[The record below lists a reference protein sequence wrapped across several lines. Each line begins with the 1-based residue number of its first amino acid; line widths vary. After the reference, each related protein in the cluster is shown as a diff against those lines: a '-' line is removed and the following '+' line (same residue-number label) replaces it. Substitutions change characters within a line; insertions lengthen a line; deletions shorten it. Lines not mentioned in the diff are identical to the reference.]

1 VVVSKAGSC
10 RELVRLLLPNNSH
23 VSHADCKS
31 LALYLLICLLEPL
44 QEVEYVKS
52 EDKLARI
59 GEALQKTAPPVL
71 IFAEHTRDVDMVHE
85 YLLTKGVDAVAIH
98 GMLRPGFVKTLPLD
112 LQSPLPSTVTW
123 LKTCLRLQHGA
134 SRFICYGLI

>member
-1 VVVSKAGSC
+1 MTLFSQNLDVSGSVKSWELQGASGAPLTKQFTCVTC
-10 RELVRLLLPNNSH
+10 RLQEPRIVPANM
-23 VSHADCKS
+23 
-31 LALYLLICLLEPL
+31 LEPL

-98 GMLRPGFVKTLPLD
+98 GMFRSGFVKNIPLD
-112 LQSPLPSTVTW
+112 LQSPVPSTVTW
-123 LKTCLRLQHGA
+123 LKTCL
-134 SRFICYGLI
+134 